1 VLPVNETQQ
10 ITIQRQKVV
19 TTIRGTSWQGT
30 IEGTGESALLM
41 WWKDGH
47 LSGIFPY
54 KGHIFT
60 IVNMGGEVHAVVE
73 SDPAL
78 MPSDHAPTTSDRAHL
93 RGERTATQV
102 SVGGAAPESL
112 MPFADAD
119 RRKLEAKNIN
129 IDVMMLYTKKVTS
142 RYIQSPADQIE
153 LAIEQANETFRNS
166 GLGNVCL
173 RLVPGRLR
181 RNRQPAIRSP
191 LSHG

>member
-1 VLPVNETQQ
+1 MLKRARGAREFISYGIMKAPDAATAEYALTVDGTARLHVAKGPPKNTDSRIVLPVNETQQ

-19 TTIRGTSWQGT
+19 STIRGTSWQGT

-102 SVGGAAPESL
+102 SVAPTKTLAPILACNTQPS
-112 MPFADAD
+112 
-119 RRKLEAKNIN
+119 RRPTGSPMSRRRALPANQR
-129 IDVMMLYTKKVTS
+129 VT
-142 RYIQSPADQIE
+142 A
-153 LAIEQANETFRNS
+153 
-166 GLGNVCL
+166 
-173 RLVPGRLR
+173 
-181 RNRQPAIRSP
+181 
-191 LSHG
+191 